1 MPAPDGEPD
10 MKVAFLG
17 LGAMG
22 MPMAVNIARAGHRL
36 TLWNRNERP
45 LEGFGETK
53 PLRARS
59 IAEAVRDAEAVITML
74 ADDAAVEAVVNGS
87 LLEVLPECAVHVG
100 MSTIGIDT
108 ARRLTEAH
116 RQRGRAYVAA
126 PVFGRPD
133 VAKAAKLWVVTAG
146 PADARGRVRP
156 LFEAIGRGVSEFGD
170 EPWHANLVK
179 LGNNFLLAAML
190 EAVGEACALMRKAG
204 IDPKA
209 FVDAANAIFQ
219 SPVYANYGGAVA
231 EGRSEPALFKAV
243 LGLKDL
249 RLALAAAD
257 ALAVPMPVAGVAH
270 DSLLS
275 AVAHGHGDKD
285 WTVLAETS
293 RQRAGLH

>member
-1 MPAPDGEPD
+1 

-17 LGAMG
+17 LGEMG
-22 MPMAVNIARAGHRL
+22 LPMAANVARAGHCL
-36 TLWNRNERP
+36 TLWNRSERP
-45 LEGFGETK
+45 LDGFGEDQ
-53 PLRARS
+53 PVRARS
-59 IAEAVRDAEAVITML
+59 IPEAVHDAEAVITML
-74 ADDAAVEAVVNGS
+74 ADDAAVEAVVHGG
-87 LLEVLPECAVHVG
+87 LLEMLADGAVHVG
-100 MSTIGIDT
+100 MSTVGIDT

-116 RQRGRAYVAA
+116 RLRRRAYVAA

-133 VAKAAKLWVVTAG
+133 VARAAQLWIVAAG
-146 PADARGRVRP
+146 PVEARARVRP
-156 LFEAIGRGVSEFGD
+156 LFQAIGRGVSDFGE

-190 EAVGEACALMRKAG
+190 EAVGEACALMRKAE

-209 FVDAANAIFQ
+209 FVEAANAIFQ

-249 RLALAAAD
+249 RLALRAAD
-257 ALAVPMPVAGVAH
+257 ELAVPMPAAGVAH

-275 AVAHGHGDKD
+275 AFARGQGDKD
-285 WTVLAETS
+285 WTVLGETA
-293 RQRAGLH
+293 RQRAGLP

>member
-1 MPAPDGEPD
+1 

-22 MPMAVNIARAGHRL
+22 LPMAANVARAGHRL
-36 TLWNRNERP
+36 TLWNRSERP
-45 LEGFGETK
+45 LDGFGEDRPVRT
-53 PLRARS
+53 RS
-59 IAEAVRDAEAVITML
+59 IPEAVRDAEAVITML
-74 ADDAAVEAVVNGS
+74 ADDAAVEAVVHGG
-87 LLEVLPECAVHVG
+87 LLETLADGAVHVG
-100 MSTIGIDT
+100 MSTVGIDT

-116 RQRGRAYVAA
+116 RQRRRAYVAA

-133 VAKAAKLWVVTAG
+133 VARAAQLWIVAAG
-146 PADARGRVRP
+146 PAEARARVRP
-156 LFEAIGRGVSEFGD
+156 LFEAIGRGVSDFGD

-190 EAVGEACALMRKAG
+190 EAVGEACALMRKAE

-249 RLALAAAD
+249 RLALRAAD
-257 ALAVPMPVAGVAH
+257 ELAVPMPAASVAH

-275 AVAHGHGDKD
+275 AVAHGQGDKD
-285 WTVLAETS
+285 WTVLGETA
-293 RQRAGLH
+293 RQRAGLS

>member
-1 MPAPDGEPD
+1 

-22 MPMAVNIARAGHRL
+22 LPMAANLARAGHRL
-36 TLWNRNERP
+36 TLWNRSERP
-45 LEGFGETK
+45 LDGFGETT
-53 PLRARS
+53 PVRARS
-59 IAEAVRDAEAVITML
+59 IAEAVHDTEAVITML
-74 ADDAAVEAVVNGS
+74 ADDAAVEAVVHGG
-87 LLEVLPECAVHVG
+87 LLEALPERAVHVG

-108 ARRLTEAH
+108 ARRVTEAH
-116 RQRGRAYVAA
+116 QQRRRVYVAA

-133 VAKAAKLWVVTAG
+133 VARAAQLWIVAAG
-146 PADARGRVRP
+146 PAEARAHIRP
-156 LFEAIGRGVSEFGD
+156 LFEAIGRGVSNFGE

-204 IDPKA
+204 VDPKA
-209 FVDAANAIFQ
+209 FVETANSIFQ

-231 EGRSEPALFKAV
+231 EGRAEPALFKAA

-249 RLALAAAD
+249 RLALRAAD
-257 ALAVPMPVAGVAH
+257 ELAVPMPAAGVAH

-275 AVAHGHGDKD
+275 AVALGQGDKD
-285 WTVLAETS
+285 WTVLGETS
-293 RQRAGLH
+293 RHRAGLL

>member
-1 MPAPDGEPD
+1 

-22 MPMAVNIARAGHRL
+22 MPMAANLARAGHRL
-36 TLWNRNERP
+36 TVWNRSERP
-45 LEGFGETK
+45 LEGFSGSP
-53 PLRARS
+53 PLRAHT
-59 IAEAVRDAEAVITML
+59 IAEAVRDAEVVVTML
-74 ADDAAVEAVVNGS
+74 ANDAAVEAVVHGG
-87 LLEVLPECAVHVG
+87 LLGALADGAVHVG

-116 RQRGRAYVAA
+116 RQRGRAYIAA

-133 VAKAAKLWVVTAG
+133 VAKAAKLWIVAAG
-146 PADARGRVRP
+146 PPDARARVRP

-170 EPWHANLVK
+170 DPWHANLVK

-190 EAVGEACALMRKAG
+190 ESVGEACALMRKAG

-209 FVDAANAIFQ
+209 FVEAANAIFQ

-257 ALAVPMPVAGVAH
+257 ALLVPMPVAGVAH

-275 AVAHGHGDKD
+275 AVAHGQGDKD

-293 RQRAGLH
+293 RQRAGLP

>member
-1 MPAPDGEPD
+1 

-22 MPMAVNIARAGHRL
+22 IPMAVNLARAGHRL
-36 TLWNRNERP
+36 TLWNRSERP
-45 LEGFGETK
+45 LEAFGEAR
-53 PLRARS
+53 PVRARS

-74 ADDAAVEAVVNGS
+74 ADDAAVEAVVHGG
-87 LLEVLPECAVHVG
+87 LLEALPEGAVHVG
-100 MSTIGIDT
+100 MSTVGIDT

-116 RQRGRAYVAA
+116 RQRRRAYVAA

-133 VAKAAKLWVVTAG
+133 VAQAAKLWIVSAG
-146 PADARGRVRP
+146 PAEDRARVHP

-190 EAVGEACALMRKAG
+190 EAVGEACALMRKAEV
-204 IDPKA
+204 DPKA
-209 FVDAANAIFQ
+209 FVEAANAIFQ

-231 EGRSEPALFKAV
+231 EGRAEPALFKAT

-257 ALAVPMPVAGVAH
+257 ELAVPMPTAGVAH

-275 AVAHGHGDKD
+275 AVARGHGNKD

-293 RQRAGLH
+293 RQRAGLR

>member
-1 MPAPDGEPD
+1 

-22 MPMAVNIARAGHRL
+22 LPMAVNLARSGHRL
-36 TLWNRNERP
+36 TLWNRSDRP
-45 LEGFGETK
+45 LEGFGETR
-53 PLRARS
+53 PVRARS
-59 IAEAVRDAEAVITML
+59 IAEAVHDAEAVITML
-74 ADDAAVEAVVNGS
+74 ADDAAVEAVVHGG
-87 LLEVLPECAVHVG
+87 LLEALPERAVHVG
-100 MSTIGIDT
+100 MSTVGTDT
-108 ARRLTEAH
+108 ARRVTEAH

-133 VAKAAKLWVVTAG
+133 VARAAQLWIVAAG
-146 PADARGRVRP
+146 PAEARTRVGP
-156 LFEAIGRGVSEFGD
+156 LFEAIGRGVSDFGD

-190 EAVGEACALMRKAG
+190 EAVGEACALMRKAD

-209 FVDAANAIFQ
+209 FVETANAIFQ

-249 RLALAAAD
+249 RLALRAAD
-257 ALAVPMPVAGVAH
+257 ELAVPMPAASVAH

-275 AVAHGHGDKD
+275 AVAHGQGDKD
-285 WTVLAETS
+285 WTVLGETA
-293 RQRAGLH
+293 RQRAGLR